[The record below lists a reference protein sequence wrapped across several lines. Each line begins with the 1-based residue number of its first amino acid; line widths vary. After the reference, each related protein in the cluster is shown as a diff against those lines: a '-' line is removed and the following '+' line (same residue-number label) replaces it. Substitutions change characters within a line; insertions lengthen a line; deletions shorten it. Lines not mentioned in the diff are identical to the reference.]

1 MLTIPSDLSGLRR
14 IEVSDYKSFAEASAQ
29 HQAQSWLYYFPYLYF
44 SGMCADS
51 RALLFEQMDGSILVY
66 VLQKREGGLR
76 LSLFLPPFPFA
87 SAPLRRALERV
98 RDFNHSQASRIVR
111 VQEND
116 ALVLLR
122 EGLQIK
128 HQYDEYVYDCAAVL
142 ALKGSSF
149 EALRRKIR
157 RYANDRDVNVRKFR
171 KEDQQICLSLRRK
184 WYENLL
190 NCGVKVGLYNK
201 FTPECLAR
209 SEVFTEDVLI
219 GQVVEVGGTIRAFS
233 FGGAINQSYGSIFIT
248 ISDHD
253 FPGLA
258 YLQRYHL
265 MKAHPQLVYFNDFSD
280 SGRSGLAQMKRTF
293 RPAKMHGMYS
303 AKTH

>member
-1 MLTIPSDLSGLRR
+1 MRSIPRDLSDLKK
-14 IEVSDYKSFAEASAQ
+14 IEVSDYKNFAEAAAQ

-44 SGMCADS
+44 AGASTKS
-51 RALLFEQMDGSILVY
+51 RALLFEQIEGSILLY
-66 VLQKREGGLR
+66 LLQEREERIR

-87 SAPLRRALERV
+87 PVPLRRALERI
-98 RDFNHSQASRIVR
+98 RDFNQDQTSRVMR
-111 VQEND
+111 VQEGD
-116 ALVLLR
+116 APVLAR

-149 EALRRKIR
+149 QTLRRKIS
-157 RYANDRDVNVRKFR
+157 RYANDGNVVVREFQKD
-171 KEDQQICLSLRRK
+171 DQQTCMNLRQK
-184 WYENLL
+184 WYDDLL
-190 NCGVKVGLYNK
+190 NSGVKIGLYNK
-201 FTPECLAR
+201 FTSECLAR
-209 SEVFTEDVLI
+209 SDIFTRDILA
-219 GQVVEVGGTIRAFS
+219 GQVVEVDGAIRAFS

-265 MKAHPQLVYFNDFSD
+265 MKEHPQLAYFNDFSD

-293 RPAKMHGMYS
+293 RPTKMHSVYS
-303 AKTH
+303 AKA